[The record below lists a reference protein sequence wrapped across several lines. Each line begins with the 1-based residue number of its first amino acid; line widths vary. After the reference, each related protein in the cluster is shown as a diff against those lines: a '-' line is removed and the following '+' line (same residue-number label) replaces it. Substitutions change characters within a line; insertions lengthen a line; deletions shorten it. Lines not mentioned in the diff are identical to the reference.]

1 MTLRDRW
8 RAALRKAELRHLIAT
23 SRMTY
28 VGWAQEI
35 AYIERTGRVDWVD
48 PNIPPVRPAGSAFG
62 PPPPQ
67 PR

>member
-1 MTLRDRW
+1 MGLLNRW
-8 RAALRKAELRHLIAT
+8 RAAKRKSELRYLIAT

-35 AYIERTGRVDWVD
+35 AYIERTGRTDWVD
-48 PNIPPVRPAGSAFG
+48 PNIPPIRPAGSSFG
-62 PPPPQ
+62 PPM